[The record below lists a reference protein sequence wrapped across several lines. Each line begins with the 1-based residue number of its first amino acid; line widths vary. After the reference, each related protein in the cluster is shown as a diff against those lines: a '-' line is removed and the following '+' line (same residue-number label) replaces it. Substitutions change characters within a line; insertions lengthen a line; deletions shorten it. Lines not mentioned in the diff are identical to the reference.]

1 MKRGPGRVGSPLGAL
16 GLVRAVR
23 PRHVMPDPR
32 FRFLR
37 QQLPRNP
44 AAQHE
49 EDAGETGAVRDAR
62 PPPFGRGG
70 GTGRSGS
77 MKRNGGIDAFRL
89 GAVMSTFYGRRSAA

>member
-23 PRHVMPDPR
+23 PRHVTPDPQ

-37 QQLPRNP
+37 QHLPRNP

-49 EDAGETGAVRDAR
+49 EDAGETGAIRDAG
-62 PPPFGRGG
+62 PP
-70 GTGRSGS
+70 TIRSRRWNGQ
-77 MKRNGGIDAFRL
+77 KRFDEA
-89 GAVMSTFYGRRSAA
+89 